1 MSVNMLSEMMHNVI
15 TEPIVKGSKKTWY
28 EKYHGK
34 YIHKTPNGTYTI
46 VKSIN
51 GKMKA
56 FGTYKSFSEACRI
69 RDCLIERNWK
79 PLPKTDEYYQK
90 EYYKSIGKSGERYK
104 VRWIDRYAGTVDTIE
119 EALYFRDIVA
129 EHRGQCGKP
138 EDYDLKT
145 NNPYI
150 ENGLDYPVPERLI
163 ITPRESGYGTGYIIE
178 KGPQSYHVHYGSHGK
193 RAHGRSSYYCACR
206 TYEQAYYVK
215 QELNKCGWNKDELPR
230 ILEEYPIWYTWLMK
244 FWQYVAPRDG
254 GGWNVI
260 LTPKCNPNGHLEKYY
275 FSKVEDA
282 LWERDLLIKY
292 DFDENELTEAA
303 DDNQNP
309 YYDMEI
315 PPYPQR
321 KVRRI
326 SDREPKPELLTQMK
340 ELFLD
345 GKTQEEI
352 AESVGHT
359 AVTLRNI
366 LKREYNCSWTEFLK
380 ICEAGEDPNEVLE
393 FQPLIYQP
401 NLDYIPPNNNYV
413 QLNTTNRK
421 SHFTVVHK
429 GQYFGAYPTR
439 ELANKISND
448 LQKCGW
454 DKTQLKDI
462 QAKHGHKS
470 IVNSK
475 RWIYET
481 KYTSRKTG
489 ETRILSY
496 HIRKKD
502 KNKRIHNYGSY
513 KDYEVAKRVRDLLIE
528 NDWSKRELGN
538 IIQQVKEEFG
548 LEEI

>member
-1 MSVNMLSEMMHNVI
+1 MSINLLGEAMSSVI
-15 TEPIVKGSKKTWY
+15 IEPQVKGSQKTWY

-34 YIHKTPNGTYTI
+34 YIHKTPHGTYTI

-51 GKMKA
+51 GEMKA
-56 FGTYKSFSEACRI
+56 FGTYKNFSEACRI
-69 RDCLIERNWK
+69 RDCLIDRNWK
-79 PLPKTDEYYQK
+79 PLPKTDEQLQK
-90 EYYKSIGKSGERYK
+90 EYYKNIGKSGERYK
-104 VRWIDRYAGTVDTIE
+104 VRWIDGYAGTVDTIE
-119 EALYFRDIVA
+119 EALYYRDIVA
-129 EHRGQCGKP
+129 EHRGQCGRP
-138 EDYDLKT
+138 DEFDLIT
-145 NNPYI
+145 DNPYM
-150 ENGLDYPVPERLI
+150 EGLKYPIPERLI
-163 ITPRESGYGTGYIIE
+163 ITPKETIYGKGHIIE
-178 KGPQSYHVHYGSHGK
+178 KGPQSYHVHHGSKKNGLK
-193 RAHGRSSYYCACR
+193 SYVCACR

-215 QELNKCGWNKDELPR
+215 QEMNKVNWNMEELPR
-230 ILEEYPIWYTWLMK
+230 ILDEYPVWYTWLMK

-260 LTPKCNPNGHLEKYY
+260 LTPRCNPNGHLEKYY

-326 SDREPKPELLTQMK
+326 VDREPKPELLTQMK
-340 ELFLD
+340 ELFLQ
-345 GKTQEEI
+345 GHTQEQI
-352 AESVGHT
+352 AEIVGHT
-359 AVTLRNI
+359 GVTIRNI
-366 LKREYNCSWTEFLK
+366 LKREYNTNWTEFAK
-380 ICEAGEDPNEVLE
+380 ICRNGEDPNEVLE
-393 FQPLIYQP
+393 FQPLIYKP

-413 QLNTTNRK
+413 QLNVSGKRK

-429 GQYFGAYPTR
+429 GEYFGAYRTR

-448 LQKCGW
+448 LQKVGW
-454 DKTQLKDI
+454 DKSQLKRI

-489 ETRILSY
+489 KTRVLSY

-502 KNKRIHNYGSY
+502 KQKRIHNYGSY
-513 KDYEVAKRVRDLLIE
+513 KDYDVACRIRDLLME

-538 IIQQVKEEFG
+538 IIEQVKDEFG

>member
-1 MSVNMLSEMMHNVI
+1 MSINLLGEAMSSVI
-15 TEPIVKGSKKTWY
+15 IEPQVKGSQKTWY

-34 YIHKTPNGTYTI
+34 YIHKTPYGTYTI
-46 VKSIN
+46 VKSIK
-51 GKMKA
+51 GEMKA
-56 FGTYKSFSEACRI
+56 FGTYKNFSEACRI
-69 RDCLIERNWK
+69 RDCLIDRNWK
-79 PLPKTDEYYQK
+79 PLPKTDEQLQK
-90 EYYKSIGKSGERYK
+90 EYYKNIGKSGERYK
-104 VRWIDRYAGTVDTIE
+104 VRWIDGYAGTVDTIE
-119 EALYFRDIVA
+119 EALYYRDIVA
-129 EHRGQCGKP
+129 EHRGQCGRP
-138 EDYDLKT
+138 DEFDLIT
-145 NNPYI
+145 DNPYM
-150 ENGLDYPVPERLI
+150 EGLKYPIPERLI
-163 ITPRESGYGTGYIIE
+163 ITPKETIYGKGHIIE
-178 KGPQSYHVHYGSHGK
+178 KGLQSYHVHHGSKKNGLK
-193 RAHGRSSYYCACR
+193 SYVCACR

-215 QELNKCGWNKDELPR
+215 QEMNKVNWNMEELPR
-230 ILEEYPIWYTWLMK
+230 ILEEYPVWYTWLMK

-260 LTPKCNPNGHLEKYY
+260 LTPRCNPNGHLEKYY

-326 SDREPKPELLTQMK
+326 VDREPKPELLTQMK
-340 ELFLD
+340 ELFLQ
-345 GKTQEEI
+345 GHTQEQI
-352 AESVGHT
+352 AEIVGHT
-359 AVTLRNI
+359 GVTIRNI
-366 LKREYNCSWTEFLK
+366 LKREYNTNWTEFAK
-380 ICEAGEDPNEVLE
+380 ICRNGEDPNEVLE
-393 FQPLIYQP
+393 FQPLIYKP

-413 QLNTTNRK
+413 QLNVSEKRK

-429 GQYFGAYPTR
+429 GEYFGAYRTR

-448 LQKCGW
+448 LQKVGW
-454 DKTQLKDI
+454 DKSQLKDI

-489 ETRILSY
+489 KTRIISY

-502 KNKRIHNYGSY
+502 KDRKIHNYGSY
-513 KDYEVAKRVRDLLIE
+513 KDYDVACRIRDLLME

-538 IIQQVKEEFG
+538 IIEQVKDEFG